1 MIWVV
6 DKKVVR
12 HIVEADGKLLEI
24 PVRVKFE
31 YAIDDGALVADTFSI
46 ETLFNSAFVHTRLPT
61 IDMDSLANEV
71 EATARREV
79 LEDLAFRGYT
89 QAKVK
94 AKADNHDG
102 NSLDPHEPGRN

>member
-31 YAIDDGALVADTFSI
+31 YAIDDGALVADTFKV
-46 ETLFNSAFVHTRLPT
+46 ETLFNSSFVHTRLPT
-61 IDMDSLANEV
+61 IDMDNLANEV
-71 EATARREV
+71 EETARREV

-89 QAKVK
+89 QAKAQV
-94 AKADNHDG
+94 KADNHQE
-102 NSLDPHEPGRN
+102 NSSDPPEPGRN